1 VRQAFGDALADLRQ
15 AGLPADAPLRDG
27 QAVTR
32 GGERIPIHGGPG
44 QLGVLNVMTP
54 LWDPARGVVDIQ
66 HGSSYIQVVGFRG
79 RACPDSSTLLTYSQS
94 ANPKSPY
101 FSDQTKLYSRG
112 EWVKERF
119 CEADILRSPA
129 LRVVVLH

>member
-1 VRQAFGDALADLRQ
+1 
-15 AGLPADAPLRDG
+15 
-27 QAVTR
+27 
-32 GGERIPIHGGPG
+32 
-44 QLGVLNVMTP
+44 MTP
-54 LWDPARGVVDIQ
+54 QWDPARGNTEVV

-79 RACPDSSTLLTYSQS
+79 SACPDSSTLLTYSQS

-129 LRVVVLH
+129 LRVVVLR

>member
-1 VRQAFGDALADLRQ
+1 
-15 AGLPADAPLRDG
+15 
-27 QAVTR
+27 
-32 GGERIPIHGGPG
+32 
-44 QLGVLNVMTP
+44 MTP
-54 LWDPARGVVDIQ
+54 VWDPARGNVEVQ

-79 RACPDSSTLLTYSQS
+79 RACPDSSTVLTYSQS

-119 CEADILRSPA
+119 CEADILRFPRCGSSCCA
-129 LRVVVLH
+129 SQCVNDSFLASSARNE